1 MRRTWSSILGVVA
14 VGGILV
20 GVNMLADTRLAHVQL
35 DVTQGRI
42 FTLSS
47 GTRRVLQSLK
57 EPITLRLFYSHELG
71 SRVPLYGGYADR
83 VREMLAQYAALS
95 NGKIRLEFYDPEP
108 FSDVEDRAV
117 GYKLQGVP
125 VNEAGEQVYFGLAGT
140 NLLDD
145 ERSIPFF
152 QQERERFLE
161 YDLTRL
167 VYDLSNPSRPVVG
180 VMSPLPVDGD
190 PRMMMMMAQGQ
201 SDAGAPWASI
211 TQLRQTDTVRDVS
224 PTTWTIDPDIKV
236 LLVAHPQ
243 NLPEQ
248 TLYAIDQFVMRG
260 GRLMLMV
267 DPFSEAQ
274 AMIPGPDGAPPP
286 EATQPSDLHRLLDAW
301 GISYDPNQ
309 VVGDLTGA
317 WTVRAAPGD
326 SVEAVNYVAWFNI
339 RDGIN
344 HDDPATADLS
354 QVTVASPGFLAP
366 KPGAPIQFT
375 PLLSSSPQ
383 SALIPAAKVRQ
394 DADPSSILAGFKPQG
409 GARVI
414 AARVRGQLKSAFT
427 APPAPP
433 AGQQRPANLPPF
445 KAQTDGPANLVIV
458 ADSDILANRFW
469 VHLQDFFGQQQA
481 VPFSDNGPFVANLV
495 GTLAGGDALIGLRG
509 RGNPDRPFTVVD
521 DIQRQA
527 EARFRQTQQALQ
539 THLQDTEKRLSALRQ
554 GDAQTPNGPQAD
566 AAILTPEQA
575 AAIQAAQHE
584 ILDTRRQL
592 RTVQLYLN
600 RDIDALQMRLRLFDI
615 ALVPALLTLLA
626 IVLGVF
632 RRSRRMRARA

>member
-1 MRRTWSSILGVVA
+1 MRRTWSSILGVAA

-20 GVNMLADTRLAHVQL
+20 GINMFADTRLANVQI
-35 DVTQGRI
+35 DVTQGHV
-42 FTLSS
+42 FTLSR
-47 GTRRVLQSLK
+47 GTRQVLQSLK
-57 EPITLRLFYSHELG
+57 EPITLRLFYSSELG
-71 SRVPLYGGYADR
+71 SRVPLYGSYADR
-83 VREMLAQYAALS
+83 VREMLAQYAAIS
-95 NGKIRLEFYDPEP
+95 NGKVRLEFYDPEP

-167 VYDLSNPSRPVVG
+167 VYDLSNPTRPVVG
-180 VMSPLPVDGD
+180 VMSPLPIDGNA
-190 PRMMMMMAQGQ
+190 RLMMMSQGQ
-201 SDAGAPWASI
+201 GDAGAPWASLA
-211 TQLRQTDTVRDVS
+211 QLRQTDTVRDVS
-224 PTTWTIDPDIKV
+224 STTWSIDPDIKV

-274 AMIPGPDGAPPP
+274 AMVPGPDGAPP
-286 EATQPSDLHRLLDAW
+286 AAAAKPSDLHRLLDTW

-317 WTVRAAPGD
+317 WRVRAAPGD
-326 SVEAVNYVAWFNI
+326 SVQAVNYVAWFNI

-354 QVTVASPGFLAP
+354 QVTVASAGFLAK
-366 KPGAPIQFT
+366 KPGASIEFT

-394 DADPSSILAGFKPQG
+394 EPDPSSILADFKPQG
-409 GARVI
+409 GPRVI
-414 AARVRGQLKSAFT
+414 AARVRGELKSAFT
-427 APPAPP
+427 GPPKLS
-433 AGQQRPANLPPF
+433 AGPQAPANLPPF
-445 KAQTDGPANLVIV
+445 KAQTDGPANLVIA
-458 ADSDILANRFW
+458 ADSDLLANRFW
-469 VHLQDFFGQQQA
+469 VHLQDFYGQQQA

-509 RGNPDRPFTVVD
+509 RGDPNRPFTVVD

-527 EARFRQTQQALQ
+527 EARFRQTQQTLQ
-539 THLQDTEKRLSALRQ
+539 THLQETEKRLTALRQ
-554 GDAQTPNGPQAD
+554 GDPQTPNGPQAD
-566 AAILTPEQA
+566 AAVTPEQT
-575 AAIQAAQHE
+575 AAIEAARHE
-584 ILDTRRQL
+584 VLDTRRQL
-592 RTVQLYLN
+592 RTVQLDLN
-600 RDIDALQMRLRLFDI
+600 RDIDALQTRLRLVDI
-615 ALVPALLTLLA
+615 VLVPALLTLLA
-626 IVLGVF
+626 IVLGVV